1 MWYNIEKPKYVFKKG
16 ILHMY
21 NFGDKLKECRKA
33 KNLTLEELAIKYNRR
48 FDGGMSKG
56 TLSKYENNKQEPLV
70 SVVTNLT
77 ELLDVSSDY
86 LLGRS
91 DNPNLDLEAPI
102 NANDNIYQ
110 IPVYNSVSAGL
121 GRLAETVPDDFVPTF
136 LPYGSS
142 PDEYVRI
149 NVSGDSMSPLI
160 DDGSQILVRLQP
172 TAENG
177 SVAVVLLDNEEAF
190 VKKLNY
196 GMNWL
201 ELESI
206 NPYYPVKRFE
216 NSDIS
221 RITVLGVV
229 KEVTKYL

>member
-1 MWYNIEKPKYVFKKG
+1 
-16 ILHMY
+16 MY

-33 KNLTLEELAIKYNRR
+33 KNLTLEELAFKYNRR

-77 ELLDVSSDY
+77 ELLDISSDY

-91 DNPNLDLEAPI
+91 DNPNLDMDSASCG
-102 NANDNIYQ
+102 NDNIYQ
-110 IPVYNSVSAGL
+110 IPVFNSVSAGF
-121 GRLAETVPDDFVPTF
+121 GRIADSTPDDYVPTF
-136 LPYGSS
+136 LPYGAD
-142 PDEYVRI
+142 PEKHLRI

-160 DDGSQILVRLQP
+160 DDGSQILVRLQSSVD
-172 TAENG
+172 NG
-177 SVAVVLLDNEEAF
+177 SIAVVMVDGTDAF
-190 VKKLNY
+190 VKRINY
-196 GMNWL
+196 GSNWL

-221 RITVLGVV
+221 RVSILGIV

>member
-1 MWYNIEKPKYVFKKG
+1 
-16 ILHMY
+16 MY
-21 NFGDKLKECRKA
+21 NFGDKLKECRRA
-33 KNLTLEELAIKYNRR
+33 KNMTLEELAAKYNRR
-48 FDGGMSKG
+48 FNGGLSKG

-91 DNPNLDLEAPI
+91 DFPQIEFEGDSSALE
-102 NANDNIYQ
+102 NVYQ
-110 IPVYNSVSAGL
+110 IPVFNSVSAGF
-121 GRLAETVPDDFVPTF
+121 GRLADSSPEDFVPTY
-136 LPYGSS
+136 LPYGSN

-160 DDGSQILVRLQP
+160 DDGSQILVRLQQNV
-172 TAENG
+172 ENG
-177 SVAVVLLDNEEAF
+177 SVAVVMVDGTEAF
-190 VKKLNY
+190 VKRINY

-206 NPYYPVKRFE
+206 NPYYPVRRFE

-221 RITVLGVV
+221 RVAILGQV

>member
-1 MWYNIEKPKYVFKKG
+1 
-16 ILHMY
+16 MY
-21 NFGDKLKECRKA
+21 NFGDKLKECRRA
-33 KNLTLEELAIKYNRR
+33 KNLTLEELAAKYNRR
-48 FDGGMSKG
+48 FNGGLSKG

-91 DNPNLDLEAPI
+91 DFPQIEFE
-102 NANDNIYQ
+102 NDSSVPENVYQ
-110 IPVYNSVSAGL
+110 IPVFNSVSAGF
-121 GRLAETVPDDFVPTF
+121 GRLADSSPEDFVPTY
-136 LPYGSS
+136 LPYGSN

-160 DDGSQILVRLQP
+160 DDGSQILVRLQQNV
-172 TAENG
+172 ENG
-177 SVAVVLLDNEEAF
+177 SVAVVMVDGTEAF
-190 VKKLNY
+190 VKKINY

-206 NPYYPVKRFE
+206 NPYYPVRRFE

-221 RITVLGVV
+221 RVAILGQV

>member
-1 MWYNIEKPKYVFKKG
+1 
-16 ILHMY
+16 MY
-21 NFGDKLKECRKA
+21 NFGDKLKECRRA
-33 KNLTLEELAIKYNRR
+33 KNMTLEELALKYNRR
-48 FDGGMSKG
+48 FDGGLSKG

-77 ELLDVSSDY
+77 EILDISSDY

-91 DNPNLDLEAPI
+91 DNPNPDDKAAGSLS
-102 NANDNIYQ
+102 NDNVYN
-110 IPVYNSVSAGL
+110 IPVFDSVSAGF
-121 GRLAETVPDDFVPTF
+121 GRLADSSPKDFVPTF
-136 LPYGSS
+136 LPFGAQ
-142 PDEYVRI
+142 PDEYIRI

-177 SVAVVLLDNEEAF
+177 GVAVVLVDQEEAF
-190 VKKLNY
+190 VKKINY
-196 GMNWL
+196 GMNYI

-216 NSDIS
+216 NSETS
-221 RITVLGVV
+221 RVTVLGIV

>member
-1 MWYNIEKPKYVFKKG
+1 
-16 ILHMY
+16 MY

-33 KNLTLEELAIKYNRR
+33 KGLTLEELAFKYNRR

-56 TLSKYENNKQEPLV
+56 TLSKYENNKQEPLM
-70 SVVTNLT
+70 SVITNLT

-91 DNPNLDLEAPI
+91 DSPNLYIEETSE
-102 NANDNIYQ
+102 NFDNVYQ
-110 IPVYNSVSAGL
+110 IPVYNSVSAGF
-121 GRLAETVPDDFVPTF
+121 GRLAETTPDDFVPTF
-136 LPYGSS
+136 LPYGSN
-142 PDEYVRI
+142 PEKYIRV

-160 DDGSQILVRLQP
+160 DDKSQILVRLQSSV
-172 TAENG
+172 ESG
-177 SVAVVLLDNEEAF
+177 SIAVVTVDGEEAF

-196 GMNWL
+196 GRNWI

-206 NPYYPVKRFE
+206 NPYYPARRFE
-216 NSDIS
+216 DSDTA
-221 RITVLGVV
+221 RVCVLGLV

>member
-1 MWYNIEKPKYVFKKG
+1 
-16 ILHMY
+16 MY
-21 NFGDKLKECRKA
+21 NFGDKLKECRKS
-33 KNLTLEELAIKYNRR
+33 KNMTLEELALKYNRR

-91 DNPNLDLEAPI
+91 DNPNLDFNVSTES
-102 NANDNIYQ
+102 NENVYQ

-121 GRLAETVPDDFVPTF
+121 GRLADTTPDDFVPTF
-136 LPYGSS
+136 LPYGAN
-142 PDEYVRI
+142 PEEYIRV

-160 DDGSQILVRLQP
+160 DDGSQILVRLQSSVD
-172 TAENG
+172 NG
-177 SVAVVLLDNEEAF
+177 SIAVVMVDGEDAF

-196 GMNWL
+196 GMNWI

-206 NPYYPVKRFE
+206 NPYYPARKFE

-221 RITVLGVV
+221 RVSILGIV

>member
-1 MWYNIEKPKYVFKKG
+1 
-16 ILHMY
+16 MY

-33 KNLTLEELAIKYNRR
+33 KNLTLEELAAKYNRR

-91 DNPNLDLEAPI
+91 DNPNLDFDTPVEQ
-102 NANDNIYQ
+102 NDNIYQ
-110 IPVYNSVSAGL
+110 IPVYNSVSAGF
-121 GRLAETVPDDFVPTF
+121 GRLADSTPDDYVPTF
-136 LPYGSS
+136 LPYGAN
-142 PDEYVRI
+142 PEKYIRV

-160 DDGSQILVRLQP
+160 DDGSQILVRLQSSVD
-172 TAENG
+172 NG
-177 SVAVVLLDNEEAF
+177 AIAVVMVDGEDAF

-196 GMNWL
+196 GRGWL

-206 NPYYPVKRFE
+206 NPYYPARRFE
-216 NSDIS
+216 NAETS
-221 RITVLGVV
+221 RVSVLGLV

>member
-1 MWYNIEKPKYVFKKG
+1 
-16 ILHMY
+16 MY

-33 KNLTLEELAIKYNRR
+33 KNLTLEELALKYNRR

-77 ELLDVSSDY
+77 ELLDISSDY

-91 DNPNLDLEAPI
+91 DNPNLDFETASYGT
-102 NANDNIYQ
+102 DNIYR
-110 IPVYNSVSAGL
+110 IPVFNSVSAGF
-121 GRLAETVPDDFVPTF
+121 GRLADSSPDDYVPTF
-136 LPYGSS
+136 LPYGAD
-142 PDEYVRI
+142 PEKYIRI

-160 DDGSQILVRLQP
+160 DDGSQILVRLQ
-172 TAENG
+172 ASVDNG
-177 SVAVVLLDNEEAF
+177 SIAVVMVDGTDAF
-190 VKKLNY
+190 VKRLNY
-196 GMNWL
+196 GVNWL

-221 RITVLGVV
+221 RVSVLGIV

>member
-1 MWYNIEKPKYVFKKG
+1 
-16 ILHMY
+16 MY

-91 DNPNLDLEAPI
+91 DNPNLDFEAPI
-102 NANDNIYQ
+102 NTNDNIHQ

-136 LPYGSS
+136 LPYGAN
-142 PDEYVRI
+142 PENYIRV

-160 DDGSQILVRLQP
+160 DNGSQILVRLQSSVD
-172 TAENG
+172 NG
-177 SVAVVLLDNEEAF
+177 SIAVVMVDGEDAF
-190 VKKLNY
+190 VKKLSFVY
-196 GMNWL
+196 
-201 ELESI
+201 SI
-206 NPYYPVKRFE
+206 LFWVDCCIFSHGIFNFA
-216 NSDIS
+216 
-221 RITVLGVV
+221 
-229 KEVTKYL
+229 

>member
-1 MWYNIEKPKYVFKKG
+1 
-16 ILHMY
+16 MY
-21 NFGDKLKECRKA
+21 NFGDKLKECRRA
-33 KNLTLEELAIKYNRR
+33 KNLTLEELAAKYNRR
-48 FDGGMSKG
+48 FNGGLSKG

-70 SVVTNLT
+70 SVVTNLA

-91 DNPNLDLEAPI
+91 DFPQLEFETESGAPE
-102 NANDNIYQ
+102 NVYQ
-110 IPVYNSVSAGL
+110 IPVFNSVSAGV
-121 GRLAETVPDDFVPTF
+121 GRLADSTPEEYVPTYI
-136 LPYGSS
+136 PYGSS
-142 PDEYVRI
+142 PEEYVRI

-172 TAENG
+172 TVENG
-177 SVAVVLLDNEEAF
+177 SVAVVMVDGTDAF

-206 NPYYPVKRFE
+206 NPYYPVRRFE

-221 RITVLGVV
+221 RVAILGQV

>member
-1 MWYNIEKPKYVFKKG
+1 
-16 ILHMY
+16 MY

-91 DNPNLDLEAPI
+91 DNPNLDLETPI

-136 LPYGSS
+136 LPYGAS
-142 PDEYVRI
+142 PESYIRV

-160 DDGSQILVRLQP
+160 DNGSQILVRLQS
-172 TAENG
+172 TVDNG
-177 SVAVVLLDNEEAF
+177 AIAVVMVDGEDAF
-190 VKKLNY
+190 VKKLNF
-196 GMNWL
+196 GRNWI

-206 NPYYPVKRFE
+206 NPYYPARRFE
-216 NSDIS
+216 DSDIS
-221 RITVLGVV
+221 RVSILGIV